1 MRYAYILMT
10 KIDGTPK
17 GSSATPAKKKQS
29 SRGFLFRLR
38 RWMCAVALEKRQLL
52 RSSSAAASTKAPLA
66 STSIWEFCSATKMKE
81 ESQTSLEPQRRSLDK
96 MKDCWHNFAATV
108 EHCHFGIKGGTK
120 VSIWSALVCREIKGN
135 LKPSF
140 KKSRFSLLIIKR
152 AEWITRYFTL
162 PWIWIIFFW
171 FVIFRIFDLVLQV
184 PSSLDF

>member
-1 MRYAYILMT
+1 MGLQRDRAQRRQRRS
-10 KIDGTPK
+10 KAAAAFSFDFDGECVLLP
-17 GSSATPAKKKQS
+17 S
-29 SRGFLFRLR
+29 
-38 RWMCAVALEKRQLL
+38 LEKRQLL

-140 KKSRFSLLIIKR
+140 KKISLSLLIIKR

-162 PWIWIIFFW
+162 PWIWIIFFLIRN
-171 FVIFRIFDLVLQV
+171 FQDFRFGNA
-184 PSSLDF
+184 SSEFFRFLNTYG